1 LYAAMSGRRKGS
13 FRTAQERGEVRDRRW
28 LACWIAVSDLISL
41 ADISR
46 SLPKAWQQSAE

>member
-1 LYAAMSGRRKGS
+1 LCAAMSGRRRGS
-13 FRTAQERGEVRDRRW
+13 FHTAQERGEVRDRRW
-28 LACWIAVSDLISL
+28 LACWIAVSDWISL